1 MPVQRM
7 TPNDYY
13 SRSDFYEPV
22 PQKMDV
28 ETTQI
33 PTAVWILLG
42 IALAGCIAVALYA
55 MKTLGDVKKTDKKE

>member
-13 SRSDFYEPV
+13 NRSEFYEPV
-22 PQKMDV
+22 PQKMT
-28 ETTQI
+28 ETSVI
-33 PTAVWILLG
+33 PDAVWILIG

-55 MKTLGDVKKTDKKE
+55 LKMFGDSKKDKKE